1 MMNLL
6 ILQLSGIVTDTTV
19 HYTANTYGTVVVH
32 ALMLTFYMF
41 SFVHHLFPFNA
52 SCGHGKE
59 SSRTKPEHHP
69 Q

>member
-41 SFVHHLFPFNA
+41 SFD
-52 SCGHGKE
+52 G
-59 SSRTKPEHHP
+59 SRRNFEDMEWPYFY
-69 Q
+69 